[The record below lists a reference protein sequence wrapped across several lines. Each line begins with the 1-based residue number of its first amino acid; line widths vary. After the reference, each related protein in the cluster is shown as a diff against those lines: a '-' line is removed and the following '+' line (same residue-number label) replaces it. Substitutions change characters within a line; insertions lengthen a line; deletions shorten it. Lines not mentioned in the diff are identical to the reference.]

1 MRRKIRVLRLRFE
14 RPPLSSAALMI
25 SLADKI
31 EANAAKRLTLPT
43 GRVPACE
50 LPRYKQFLKVESA
63 RLKMLHRAGG
73 RGREICHARAVVFD
87 ALHRH
92 ILESLLN
99 TLQDETRR
107 TLPRYA
113 LIAIGGYGRGELNPH
128 SDIDIMLL
136 HTGDTAAAA
145 RGRVHPF
152 IKLLTE
158 PGGLLYTLFDLGL
171 KVGYSVRTID
181 DCVTAANE
189 NIQSKTS
196 LIEARLLCGDA
207 AIFAE
212 MQAVVLARCVR
223 GHEETYIAARLADQ
237 AARRQKFGNSVLMQE
252 PNIKNGCGGLR
263 DYQNLLWMAYFT
275 KGRPRNLAD
284 LQAKEF
290 ISAAE
295 GRQLDAAYDFLLR
308 ARNELHYHTN
318 RAGDVLTKSVQ
329 PSIAHSLGYT
339 DRSPSRRLEQFM
351 RDYYLHARN
360 IDLIT
365 RTVERRLA
373 LLPKPVR
380 LPFLSK
386 LLPRRRKQPDPIV
399 DGFRLV
405 DGELLHLSPR
415 VFRDDPCRLMRV
427 FLYAQQRGAKL
438 HPDTAQLLRQ
448 ELRLVDSAFLR
459 NAHVHE
465 SFREILNQ
473 RGNVAPALRAMHEVD
488 FLGKYVPEFGKLTCL
503 VQHEFFHIYTADEH
517 TLMCIQR
524 LDDIWAGRVPSA
536 KPYQELFQKIERPF
550 ILYLA
555 LLLHD
560 AGKAMHS
567 GRHEIDSARIA
578 DRVARRLHLDGSTT
592 HTLRLLVEHHLV
604 AIQISQ
610 RRDLDDPSVIR
621 QFTAVVQTQ
630 ENLNKLTL
638 HTLADSLGTSDNLW
652 NSFKDMLLWT
662 LHHKA
667 LIELT
672 GATAFLRVEA
682 KQREL
687 LFDEVMKLLPGHV
700 ELGEA
705 QAHFGTLPPRYFLI
719 HTAPEIV
726 ADITLTNRF
735 MRNLLSNDPDV
746 SLAPAIE
753 WVDEPDRGY
762 SRVTVCTWDRAG
774 LFGKLT
780 GSCTAAGLNIL
791 SAQIFTRSDRVALDT
806 FVVTSARTG
815 ILSTKE
821 EKDKFAQ
828 LLSKSLA
835 GHVDF
840 DSIIVRQKVAN
851 PLYQS
856 IEGEIIPTEI
866 IFDNGTSERCSVI
879 DVQTGDHV
887 GLLYTLSQTLSDLRL
902 DISVA
907 KISTE
912 KGAAMDSF
920 YVTEL
925 TGEKVIEPH
934 RQHTVEARLRTALL
948 KLDERAT

>member
-1 MRRKIRVLRLRFE
+1 M
-14 RPPLSSAALMI
+14 P

-31 EANAAKRLTLPT
+31 EASAVKRLTLPA
-43 GRVPACE
+43 GRAPARE

-73 RGREICHARAVVFD
+73 GGREVCHARAVVLD

-92 ILESLLN
+92 ILKALVN
-99 TLQDETRR
+99 TLPEGARAG
-107 TLPRYA
+107 LPRYA
-113 LIAIGGYGRGELNPH
+113 LSAIGGYGRGELNPH
-128 SDIDIMLL
+128 SDIDILLL

-158 PGGLLYTLFDLGL
+158 PDGLLYILFDLGL

-181 DCVTAANE
+181 DCVTAAND

-196 LIEARLLCGDA
+196 LIEARLLCGDEA
-207 AIFAE
+207 LFRE
-212 MQAVVLARCVR
+212 MQRVVLARCVI

-237 AARRQKFGNSVLMQE
+237 ESRRQKYGNTVLMQE

-263 DYQNLLWMAYFT
+263 DYQNLLWMAFFT
-275 KGRPRNLAD
+275 KDRPRNLAD
-284 LQAKEF
+284 LQAHEF
-290 ISAAE
+290 ISDAE
-295 GRQLDAAYDFLLR
+295 RRQLDAAYGFLLR

-318 RAGDVLTKSVQ
+318 RAGDVLSKNVQ
-329 PSIAHSLGYT
+329 PAVAHNLGYP

-373 LLPKPVR
+373 LLPKPAR
-380 LPFLSK
+380 MPFFAK
-386 LLPRRRKQPDPIV
+386 FLPRRRKQPDPEV
-399 DGFRLV
+399 DGFRLTE
-405 DGELLHLSPR
+405 GELLHLSPR
-415 VFRDDPCRLMRV
+415 VFREDPCRLMRV

-438 HPDTAQLLRQ
+438 HPDTAQLLRN
-448 ELRLVDSAFLR
+448 ELRLVDSGFLR
-459 NAHVHE
+459 NDHVHE
-465 SFREILNQ
+465 SFREILGQ

-488 FLGKYVPEFGKLTCL
+488 FLGKYLPEFGRLTCL

-524 LDDIWAGRVPSA
+524 LDDIWAGRVPNA
-536 KPYQELFQKIERPF
+536 TPYQELFQKIERPF

-555 LLLHD
+555 LLMHD
-560 AGKAMHS
+560 TGKAMQ
-567 GRHEIDSARIA
+567 GRHHEVDSAQLA
-578 DRVARRLHLDGSTT
+578 ERVAHRLRLDGATT
-592 HTLRLLVEHHLV
+592 HILRLLVEHHL
-604 AIQISQ
+604 AIIQISQ
-610 RRDLDDPSVIR
+610 RRDLDDP
-621 QFTAVVQTQ
+621 AVVRHFAGLVQTP

-638 HTLADSLGTSDNLW
+638 HTLADSLGTSDKLW
-652 NSFKDMLLWT
+652 NGFKDMLLWT
-662 LHHKA
+662 LYRKTLA
-667 LIELT
+667 AVTGTTSLILAE
-672 GATAFLRVEA
+672 E

-687 LFDEVMKLLPGHV
+687 LFDEVVRQLPREV

-705 QAHFGTLPPRYFLI
+705 QAHFGTLPQRYFLI
-719 HTAPEIV
+719 HGVPEIV

-735 MRNLLSNDPDV
+735 MRNLVGQDPDV

-753 WVDEPDRGY
+753 WADEPDRGC
-762 SRVTVCTWDRAG
+762 SRVKICTWDRAG
-774 LFGKLT
+774 LFSKLA

-791 SAQIFTRSDRVALDT
+791 SAQIFTRTDRVVLDT
-806 FVVTSARTG
+806 FDVTSARTG
-815 ILSTKE
+815 VLAAKE
-821 EKDKFAQ
+821 EKEKFDQ
-828 LLSKSLA
+828 LLNKALV

-840 DSIIVRQKVAN
+840 DPLIARQKVAN

-856 IEGEIIPTEI
+856 LEGERIATEI
-866 IFDNGTSERCSVI
+866 TFDNETSGRCTVI
-879 DVQTGDHV
+879 DVEAEDRV
-887 GLLYTLSQTLSDLRL
+887 GLLYTLSQTMSELGL
-902 DISVA
+902 DISIA

-925 TGEKVIEPH
+925 NGEKILSPH
-934 RQHTVEARLRTALL
+934 HQHTIEGQLRTALL
-948 KLDERAT
+948 NFDRKAK

>member
-1 MRRKIRVLRLRFE
+1 M
-14 RPPLSSAALMI
+14 S

-31 EANAAKRLTLPT
+31 VANAAKRLSLPA
-43 GRVPACE
+43 GRLPARE
-50 LPRYKQFLKVESA
+50 LPRFKQFLKVETA

-73 RGREICHARAVVFD
+73 GGREVCQARAVVLD

-92 ILESLLN
+92 ILEALVN
-99 TLQDETRR
+99 TLPVAERR

-128 SDIDIMLL
+128 SDIDILLL

-158 PGGLLYTLFDLGL
+158 PDGLLYTLFDLGL
-171 KVGYSVRTID
+171 KVGYSVRTLD

-196 LIEARLLCGDA
+196 LIEARLLCGDEA
-207 AIFAE
+207 LFRE
-212 MQAVVLARCVR
+212 MQSIVIVRCVR
-223 GHEETYIAARLADQ
+223 GHEEAYIAARLADQ
-237 AARRQKFGNSVLMQE
+237 ESRRQKYGNTALMQE

-263 DYQNLLWMAYFT
+263 DYQNLLWMAFFT
-275 KGRPRNLAD
+275 KDRPRNLAD

-290 ISAAE
+290 ISDAE
-295 GRQLDAAYDFLLR
+295 RRQLDAAYDFLLR
-308 ARNELHYHTN
+308 ARNELHYLTN

-329 PSIAHSLGYT
+329 PAIAHSLGYT
-339 DRSPSRRLEQFM
+339 DRSPSRRLERFM

-360 IDLIT
+360 IDMIT

-373 LLPKPVR
+373 LLPKPAR
-380 LPFLSK
+380 MPFFAKFLPG
-386 LLPRRRKQPDPIV
+386 RRKLPEPVV

-405 DGELLHLSPR
+405 EGELLHQSPR

-427 FLYAQQRGAKL
+427 FLYAQQRGARL
-438 HPDTAQLLRQ
+438 HPDTAQLLRN

-459 NAHVHE
+459 NEHVHE
-465 SFREILNQ
+465 SFREILSQ

-488 FLGKYVPEFGKLTCL
+488 FLGKYLPEFGKLTCL

-517 TLMCIQR
+517 TLMCVQK
-524 LDDIWAGRVPSA
+524 LDDIWAGRIPNA
-536 KPYQELFQKIERPF
+536 APYQEVFQKIERPF

-560 AGKAMHS
+560 AGKAAQ
-567 GRHEIDSARIA
+567 GRHHEVDSAQCA
-578 DRVARRLHLDGSTT
+578 DRVARRLRLDGATT
-592 HTLRLLVEHHLV
+592 HVLRLLVEHHLA

-610 RRDLDDPSVIR
+610 RRDLDDPSVVR
-621 QFTAVVQTQ
+621 HFAALVQTP

-638 HTLADSLGTSDNLW
+638 HTLADSLGTSDKLW
-652 NSFKDMLLWT
+652 NGFKDTLLWT
-662 LHHKA
+662 LYRKTFA
-667 LIELT
+667 ELT
-672 GATAFLRVEA
+672 GATTFLRAEE

-687 LFDEVMKLLPGHV
+687 LLAEVVRMLPREV
-700 ELGEA
+700 QLGEA

-719 HTAPEIV
+719 HNAQEIV
-726 ADITLTNRF
+726 ADLTLANRF
-735 MRNLLSNDPDV
+735 MRNLLSNDPEV
-746 SLAPAIE
+746 SLAPAIV
-753 WVDEPDRGY
+753 WVDEPDRGC
-762 SRVTVCTWDRAG
+762 SRVKVCTWDRAG
-774 LFGKLT
+774 LFSKLA
-780 GSCTAAGLNIL
+780 GSFTAAGLNIL
-791 SAQIFTRSDRVALDT
+791 SAQIFTRTDRVVLDT
-806 FVVTSARTG
+806 FDVTSARTG
-815 ILSTKE
+815 ILATKE
-821 EKDKFAQ
+821 EKDRFDQ
-828 LLSKSLA
+828 LLAKALV
-835 GHVDF
+835 GEVDF
-840 DSIIVRQKVAN
+840 DPLIARLKVAN

-856 IEGEIIPTEI
+856 LEGERIATDIV
-866 IFDNGTSERCSVI
+866 FDNETSDRCTVI
-879 DVQTGDHV
+879 DVETEDRV
-887 GLLYTLSQTLSDLRL
+887 GLLYALSQTLSELGI

-925 TGEKVIEPH
+925 NGDKVLVPH
-934 RQHTVEARLRTALL
+934 R
-948 KLDERAT
+948 

>member
-1 MRRKIRVLRLRFE
+1 V
-14 RPPLSSAALMI
+14 P

-31 EANAAKRLTLPT
+31 EASAVKRLSLPP
-43 GRVPACE
+43 GREPARE
-50 LPRYKQFLKVESA
+50 LSRYKQFLKVETA

-73 RGREICHARAVVFD
+73 SGREICRARAVVLD

-92 ILESLLN
+92 ILEALVN
-99 TLQDETRR
+99 TLDDDARR
-107 TLPRYA
+107 SLPRYA
-113 LIAIGGYGRGELNPH
+113 LVAIGGYGRGELNPH

-136 HTGDTAAAA
+136 HTGDSAAAA

-171 KVGYSVRTID
+171 KVGYSVRTLD

-189 NIQSKTS
+189 NIQTKTS
-196 LIEARLLCGDA
+196 LIEARLLCGDEA
-207 AIFAE
+207 LFRE

-237 AARRQKFGNSVLMQE
+237 ESRRQKYGNSPLMQE

-275 KGRPRNLAD
+275 RDRPRNLAD
-284 LQAKEF
+284 LQAKEYL
-290 ISAAE
+290 SDAE
-295 GRQLDAAYDFLLR
+295 RRQLDAAYDFLLR

-318 RAGDVLTKSVQ
+318 RAGDVLSKAVQ
-329 PSIAHSLGYT
+329 PAVAHNLGHT

-360 IDLIT
+360 IDMIT

-380 LPFLSK
+380 MPFLKKFLSG
-386 LLPRRRKQPDPIV
+386 RRKPPDPEV

-405 DGELLHLSPR
+405 EGELLHLSPR

-438 HPDTAQLLRQ
+438 HPDTAQLLRR
-448 ELRLVDSAFLR
+448 ELRLVDSDFLR
-459 NAHVHE
+459 NDHVHE
-465 SFREILNQ
+465 SFREILGQ
-473 RGNVAPALRAMHEVD
+473 RGNVAAALRAMHEVD
-488 FLGKYVPEFGKLTCL
+488 FLGKYLPEFGKLTCL

-517 TLMCIQR
+517 TLMCLQK
-524 LDDIWAGRVPSA
+524 LDDIWAGRVPNA
-536 KPYQELFQKIERPF
+536 TPYQELFQKIERPF

-560 AGKAMHS
+560 SGKAVR
-567 GRHEIDSARIA
+567 GRRHELDSAQLA
-578 DRVARRLHLDGSTT
+578 ERVAHRLRLDGATT
-592 HTLRLLVEHHLV
+592 HILRLLVEHHL
-604 AIQISQ
+604 AIIQISQ
-610 RRDLDDPSVIR
+610 RRDLDDP
-621 QFTAVVQTQ
+621 AVVRHFAGLVQTPD
-630 ENLNKLTL
+630 NLNKLTL
-638 HTLADSLGTSDNLW
+638 HTLADSLGTSDKLW

-662 LHHKA
+662 LHRKTLA
-667 LIELT
+667 ELT
-672 GATAFLRVEA
+672 GATIFIRVEA

-687 LFDEVMKLLPGHV
+687 LFDEVVRLLPREV
-700 ELGEA
+700 QLGEA

-719 HTAPEIV
+719 HAAPEII
-726 ADITLTNRF
+726 ADLALTNRF
-735 MRNLLSNDPDV
+735 MRNLLGNDPDV

-753 WVDEPDRGY
+753 WTDEPDRGC
-762 SRVTVCTWDRAG
+762 SRVKVCTWDRAG
-774 LFGKLT
+774 LFSKLA
-780 GSCTAAGLNIL
+780 GSFTAAGLNIL
-791 SAQIFTRSDRVALDT
+791 SAQIFTRADRVVLDT
-806 FVVTSARTG
+806 FDVTSARTG
-815 ILSTKE
+815 LLAARE
-821 EKDKFAQ
+821 EKEKFDQ
-828 LLSKSLA
+828 LLCKALV

-840 DSIIVRQKVAN
+840 DPLIARQKVAN

-856 IEGEIIPTEI
+856 LEGERIATEI
-866 IFDNGTSERCSVI
+866 AFDNDTSGRCTVV
-879 DVQTGDHV
+879 DVEAEDRV
-887 GLLYTLSQTLSDLRL
+887 GLLYTLSQTLSELGL
-902 DISVA
+902 DISIA

-925 TGEKVIEPH
+925 NGEKITAPH
-934 RQHTVEARLRTALL
+934 RQHTIEARLRTALL
-948 KLDERAT
+948 NFDTRAKQP

>member
-1 MRRKIRVLRLRFE
+1 MWPVVRLPFE
-14 RPPLSSAALMI
+14 RVSLSSANLMPT
-25 SLADKI
+25 LADKI
-31 EANAAKRLTLPT
+31 EASAAKRLTLPP
-43 GRVPACE
+43 GRVPARE
-50 LPRYKQFLKVESA
+50 LPRFKQFLKVETA

-73 RGREICHARAVVFD
+73 GGREVCHARAVVLD

-92 ILESLLN
+92 ILTALLN
-99 TLQDETRR
+99 TLPDATRAD
-107 TLPRYA
+107 LPRYA

-128 SDIDIMLL
+128 SDIDILLL

-158 PGGLLYTLFDLGL
+158 PDGLLYTLFDLGL
-171 KVGYSVRTID
+171 KVGYSVRTLD

-196 LIEARLLCGDA
+196 LIEARLLCGDEA
-207 AIFAE
+207 LFRE

-237 AARRQKFGNSVLMQE
+237 AERRQKYGNSALMQE

-263 DYQNLLWMAYFT
+263 DYQNLLWMAFFT
-275 KGRPRNLAD
+275 KDRPRNFAD

-290 ISAAE
+290 ISDAE
-295 GRQLDAAYDFLLR
+295 RRQLDAAYDFLLR

-329 PSIAHSLGYT
+329 PSVAHNLGHT

-351 RDYYLHARN
+351 RDYYLHARS

-380 LPFLSK
+380 LPFLAK
-386 LLPRRRKQPDPIV
+386 FLPGRRKPPEPVV

-405 DGELLHLSPR
+405 DGELLHQSPR

-427 FLYAQQRGAKL
+427 FLYAQQRGVKL
-438 HPDTAQLLRQ
+438 HPDTAHLLRN

-459 NAHVHE
+459 NDHVHE
-465 SFREILNQ
+465 SFREILGQ

-488 FLGKYVPEFGKLTCL
+488 FLGKYLPEFGKLTCL

-517 TLMCIQR
+517 TLMCIQK
-524 LDDIWAGRVPSA
+524 LDDIWAGRVPNA
-536 KPYQELFQKIERPF
+536 TLYQELFQKIERPF

-560 AGKAMHS
+560 SGKAAS
-567 GRHEIDSARIA
+567 GKRHELDSVVNAR
-578 DRVARRLHLDGSTT
+578 RVARRLRLDGATA
-592 HTLRLLVEHHLV
+592 HMLQLLVEHHLV
-604 AIQISQ
+604 MVQISQ
-610 RRDLDDPSVIR
+610 RRDLDDP
-621 QFTAVVQTQ
+621 AVVRHVAGLVQTP

-638 HTLADSLGTSDNLW
+638 HTFADSLGTNDKLW
-652 NSFKDMLLWT
+652 NGFKDALLWSLYRKT
-662 LHHKA
+662 EA
-667 LIELT
+667 ELS
-672 GATAFLRVEA
+672 GATVFLRAEE
-682 KQREL
+682 KQHEL
-687 LFDEVMKLLPGHV
+687 LLDEVVRLLPRAIQ
-700 ELGEA
+700 LGEA

-726 ADITLTNRF
+726 ADLALTNRF
-735 MRNLLSNDPDV
+735 MHNLLSNDPEV
-746 SLAPAIE
+746 SLSPVIE
-753 WVDEPDRGY
+753 WADEPDRGC

-774 LFGKLT
+774 LFSKLA
-780 GSCTAAGLNIL
+780 GSFTAAGLNIL
-791 SAQIFTRSDRVALDT
+791 SAQIFTRTDGVVLDA
-806 FVVTSARTG
+806 FDVTSAHTG
-815 ILSTKE
+815 VLAAPE
-821 EKDKFAQ
+821 EQEKFNH
-828 LLSKSLA
+828 LLAKSLV

-840 DSIIVRQKVAN
+840 DPLIAKQKVVN

-856 IEGEIIPTEI
+856 LEGERIATEI
-866 IFDNGTSERCSVI
+866 VFDNETSGRCTVI
-879 DVQTGDHV
+879 DVETEDRV
-887 GLLYTLSQTLSDLRL
+887 GLLHTVSQTLSELGL

-912 KGAAMDSF
+912 KGAVMDSF

-925 TGEKVIEPH
+925 NGEKVLPPH
-934 RQHTVEARLRTALL
+934 RQNEIEARLRTALL
-948 KLDERAT
+948 NFDERAK